1 MNEAS
6 LRIFNSLQ
14 ITFTVNFNPGKLGDS
29 SPGEYGGK
37 ITVVPLDNLGS
48 HLPSLIACKTVST
61 LVLTLFQRPSSRI
74 RCGQF
79 LAEKSACCFK
89 ASIPKSY

>member
-6 LRIFNSLQ
+6 LRIFNSSQ
-14 ITFTVNFNPGKLGDS
+14 ITFTVKFDSGKLGDS
-29 SPGEYGGK
+29 PGESEDE
-37 ITVVPLDNLGS
+37 IVVVPLDKLAL
-48 HLPSLIACKTVST
+48 HCPFLMAFRTVAT
-61 LVLTLFQRPSSRI
+61 RDLTLFQRPSSRI